1 MPVTTYNS
9 QVTILSSNLQNLNKF
24 DIGNVKYMFYGFS
37 SIAVQ
42 PNSYVDIS
50 LDVSSLYNLQVKSQN
65 MLNNVIVSGDF
76 YSPVLNGV
84 CSSAIT

>member
-42 PNSYVDIS
+42 PNSYVDVS

>member
-37 SIAVQ
+37 SISVQ
-42 PNSYVDIS
+42 PNSYVDVS

-65 MLNNVIVSGDF
+65 MLNNVIVSADF

>member
-42 PNSYVDIS
+42 PNSYVDVS
-50 LDVSSLYNLQVKSQN
+50 LDVSSLYNLQVRSQN
-65 MLNNVIVSGDF
+65 MLNNVIVSADF